1 MNIAA
6 ISLATGGMAVVG
18 VTIVNY
24 FRSIADAQVTVEI
37 AGLVGKLLLGSGL
50 AIAGVV
56 WGVKAGELGAA
67 VLTPAVLAVLMAS
80 LILWLLTQRRTP
92 VGELE
97 IEVGDKLLAFEAMGT
112 DGSRF
117 SSDELA
123 GKRTLLKFFR
133 GGW

>member
-56 WGVKAGELGAA
+56 WGVKAGALGAA